1 MPSLF
6 SKALNGVSVK
16 HCKNTANSAAVRM
29 PVPDKVVIPM
39 IQHMGA
45 PCEPLVKVK
54 DTVTVG
60 QLLGDTDA
68 FLSAPI
74 HSSVSGTV
82 TAIEEFITPGG
93 DKCKSVVITTKYSRP
108 PAPTWPRRL

>member
-82 TAIEEFITPGG
+82 TAIDFRHRG
-93 DKCKSVVITTKYSRP
+93 VYH
-108 PAPTWPRRL
+108 PRRRQVQKRRHYHR